1 MSIELK
7 NKLIEIHSD
16 CIDTVTNLSKN
27 LHSNQS
33 SISDNKRLFNLDKIV
48 RKVFNGQDAN
58 TSADAM
64 YISNNAI
71 TFIEFKGGFHDLI
84 SDKTKD
90 SSLIKCPKDE
100 NVECDDYFQL
110 FKSKREK
117 EKENL
122 RCNLICKIIE
132 TFIFYKYELLNLINN
147 GNTQKIKLYFFVVIN
162 DNIESY
168 EDILLQF
175 ADGSTATSGGTD
187 NLNNVI
193 STINQLT
200 KRFRNKNGR
209 YYYHNVQ
216 AYGVTE
222 FKEILAKYSSLP

>member
-27 LHSNQS
+27 LHSNQN

-64 YISNNAI
+64 YIANNAI

-100 NVECDDYFQL
+100 NIECDDYFKL
-110 FKSKREK
+110 FKSKRQK

-122 RCNLICKIIE
+122 KYNLICKIIE

-147 GNTQKIKLYFFVVIN
+147 DDTQNIKLYFFVVIN
-162 DNIESY
+162 DNVESY

-216 AYGVTE
+216 ACGVTE
-222 FKEILAKYSSLP
+222 FKKILAKYSSL

>member
-7 NKLIEIHSD
+7 NKLIENYDD
-16 CIDTVTNLSKN
+16 CIDTITNLSKN
-27 LHSNQS
+27 LHSKQS
-33 SISDNKRLFNLDKIV
+33 SINDDKKLFNLDKIV

-64 YISNNAI
+64 YIANNTI

-84 SDKTKD
+84 NEKTKD
-90 SSLIKCPKDE
+90 GSLIKCPIDE
-100 NVECDDYFQL
+100 NIECDDYFKL
-110 FKSKREK
+110 FKSKRQK

-122 RCNLICKIIE
+122 KCNLICKIIE

-147 GNTQKIKLYFFVVIN
+147 DDTQNIKLYFFVVIN
-162 DNIESY
+162 DYLEDY
-168 EDILLQF
+168 QDILLEC
-175 ADGSTATSGGTD
+175 ADGSTATSSGAENFD
-187 NLNNVI
+187 NVI

-222 FKEILAKYSSLP
+222 FKKILAKYSSL

>member
-7 NKLIEIHSD
+7 NKLIENYDD
-16 CIDTVTNLSKN
+16 CIDTITNLSKN
-27 LHSNQS
+27 FHSNQS
-33 SISDNKRLFNLDKIV
+33 SINDDKKLFNLDKIV
-48 RKVFNGQDAN
+48 RKVFNGQDVN

-64 YISNNAI
+64 YIANNTI

-84 SDKTKD
+84 NEKTKD

-100 NVECDDYFQL
+100 NIECDDYVKL
-110 FKSKREK
+110 FKSKRQK

-122 RCNLICKIIE
+122 KCNLICKIIE

-147 GNTQKIKLYFFVVIN
+147 DDTQNIKLYFFVVIN
-162 DNIESY
+162 DYLEDY
-168 EDILLQF
+168 QDILLEC
-175 ADGSTATSGGTD
+175 ADGSTATSSD
-187 NLNNVI
+187 AENFDNVI

-216 AYGVTE
+216 ACGVTE
-222 FKEILAKYSSLP
+222 FKKILAKYSSL